1 VLAVTFLARQEV
13 TIGPARVRLEAG
25 AALVGTSRL
34 AAPPFGSVS
43 ARTHQGPIAFRA
55 TVDDIDVKR
64 LERLLEGGPG
74 PPGSGSPRLA
84 ELEATLGPLEDQAR
98 RAATG
103 FLVRI
108 AVLGLGGGLAGVL
121 LFRRRTRQRL
131 LRCGLGG
138 LIVTVVL
145 LGPALATYDL
155 AAFRAPR
162 YDGALEYAPALIGD
176 VRTGLDR
183 LRTLREEMVRIGQ
196 NLDRAYAALANP
208 VGELDGNGTVRVLH
222 VSDMHLNPAGFDLA
236 VRLAD
241 QFDVAAVVDT
251 GDMGTWGLPREPQ
264 IATNVGRFDVPYL
277 FVKGNHDDDD
287 MVKAVA
293 ANDNAR
299 VLDGTGTEVAGI
311 RFFGVADPTF
321 TPGKGSQVEEFEELK
336 EARSVGVGETL
347 DRQALRPDVLLVHD
361 GRLASYARG
370 HVATVLDG
378 HLHRFGTEVTNGTRS
393 LTSGTTGAA
402 GPDNFRAADPPPAD
416 AEVVYFDPATRRP
429 VAVDRITVRL
439 PGVSFSVEREL
450 LPEGAT
456 AFTPNPVE
464 VPPDLVL
471 TPGAQGG

>member
-1 VLAVTFLARQEV
+1 MLAVTFLAHQEV

-64 LERLLEGGPG
+64 LEQLLEGSPG
-74 PPGSGSPRLA
+74 PSGSGGPRLA

-103 FLVRI
+103 FVVRI
-108 AVLGLGGGLAGVL
+108 AVLGLAGGLAGVL
-121 LFRRRTRQRL
+121 LFRRRTRPRL

-162 YDGALEYAPALIGD
+162 YEGALEYAPALIGD

-208 VGELDGNGTVRVLH
+208 VGELDGNGTLRVLH

-264 IATNVGRFDVPYL
+264 IAANVGRFDVPYL

-311 RFFGVADPTF
+311 RFFGVPDPTF

-378 HLHRFGTEVTNGTRS
+378 HLHRFGTEITNGTRT
-393 LTSGTTGAA
+393 LMSGTTGAG
-402 GPDNFRAADPPPAD
+402 GPDNFRAPDPPPAD
-416 AEVVYFDPATRRP
+416 AEVVYFDPTTRRP

>member
-1 VLAVTFLARQEV
+1 VSFLARQEV
-13 TIGPARVRLEAG
+13 TVGPARVRLEAG

-55 TVDDIDVKR
+55 TIDDVDVKR
-64 LERLLEGGPG
+64 LGRLLEGPGPAGPG
-74 PPGSGSPRLA
+74 GPRFA

-98 RAATG
+98 RAATW

-108 AVLGLGGGLAGVL
+108 AVLGLAGGLAGVL
-121 LFRRRTRQRL
+121 LFRRRTGRRL

-138 LIVTVVL
+138 LTATVLL
-145 LGPALATYDL
+145 LGPALATYDVT
-155 AAFRAPR
+155 AFRAPR

-183 LRTLREEMVRIGQ
+183 LRTLREEMTRIGH
-196 NLDRAYAALANP
+196 NLDRAYAALASP
-208 VGELDGNGTVRVLH
+208 VGELDGNGTIRVLH
-222 VSDMHLNPAGFDLA
+222 VSDLHLNPAAFDLGD
-236 VRLAD
+236 RLAD

-251 GDMGTWGLPREPQ
+251 GDTGTWGLPPEPEVAAN
-264 IATNVGRFDVPYL
+264 IGRFDVPYL
-277 FVKGNHDDDD
+277 FVKGNHDDPD

-321 TPGKGSQVEEFEELK
+321 TPGKGHQVEEFEDLK
-336 EARSVGVGETL
+336 VARSVGVGDTI

-361 GRLASYARG
+361 ARLATYARG
-370 HVATVLDG
+370 HVATVLEG
-378 HLHRFGTEVTNGTRS
+378 HLHRFGTEVVNGTRT
-393 LTSGTTGAA
+393 LMSGTTGAA
-402 GPDNFRAADPPPAD
+402 GPDGLRAEDPPPAA
-416 AEVVYFDPATRRP
+416 AEVVYFDPTTRRP
-429 VAVDRITVRL
+429 VAVDRISVLL
-439 PGVSFSVEREL
+439 PGASFSVERVL

-456 AFTPNPVE
+456 AFTPNPLE
-464 VPPDLVL
+464 VPPDLMQ